1 MKRRLERVGC
11 AALLTLLLAG
21 VGAHAQEPAEPSAPS
36 PVSWRGSVE
45 WIGAI
50 RGTAP
55 ADTLLNPGNLRL
67 RIPQLWLQVEGRPNV
82 RVELGPRITAVVRPR
97 LVATSESAWA
107 TGLPRASDGDLSA
120 NWTELYVNWRPTDSL
135 QLTYGLQ
142 NFQWGPA
149 ELLAPSNRIFH
160 ETGVFR
166 DQLYYVRGRHL
177 LRVNLSS
184 GREWSLVALAELS
197 SNGEDP
203 FVAGEPFQ
211 RQGQVKAEYSAAS
224 GRGYLGV
231 TAGARDGA
239 RPWFGEY
246 ASYELADG
254 FSIYMDATHTKG
266 SRTWYPVAL
275 QGGGASFVQRDVHA
289 DGWRTLAVAGLRYT
303 FVAGPDARLEYLHQ
317 DAGYRRGD
325 FDLAA
330 IAAASATS
338 AAQLARF
345 VSPGLE
351 FAGRRMALGS
361 LRVPDLPPGDRLA
374 VQGRYLRSFTDG
386 SGVAFV
392 TGTLD
397 TTDAVVL
404 FASAS
409 VTHGRDT
416 AEFSRLARGGLVAG
430 GVWTW

>member
-1 MKRRLERVGC
+1 VRRDLAGLAW
-11 AALLTLLLAG
+11 AALLSLLPGAAP
-21 VGAHAQEPAEPSAPS
+21 AHAQEPGEPSAPRR
-36 PVSWRGSVE
+36 VSWRGSVE

-55 ADTLLNPGNLRL
+55 AETALNVGNLRF
-67 RIPQLWLQVEGRPNV
+67 RIPQLWVQGEVRPNV
-82 RVELGPRITAVVRPR
+82 RIELGPRITGVIRPR

-107 TGLPRASDGDLSA
+107 TGLPRASDRDLSA
-120 NWTELYVNWRPTDSL
+120 NWTELYVNWRPNDSL

-177 LRVNLSS
+177 LRLNLSS

-197 SNGEDP
+197 GNGEDP
-203 FVAGEPFQ
+203 FVAGEPFR
-211 RQGQVKAEYSAAS
+211 RQAQVKAEYSAAS

-231 TAGARDGA
+231 TAGGREGV

-246 ASYELADG
+246 ASYEPAEG

-266 SRTWYPVAL
+266 SRAWYPVAL
-275 QGGGASFVQRDVHA
+275 PGGGASFVTRDVQA

-303 FVAGPDARLEYLHQ
+303 FVAGPDARLEFLHQ

-338 AAQLARF
+338 AAQLAPYF
-345 VSPGLE
+345 FPGLE

-361 LRVPDLPPGDRLA
+361 LRVPDLPPGDRVALL
-374 VQGRYLRSFTDG
+374 GRYLRSLTDG